1 LWWNRAKSHELEEP
15 ADDDPEDKLGP
26 RTLAQTGERQPVR
39 CAEETNEL
47 DTTVVVRVVLC

>member
-39 CAEETNEL
+39 CAEETKNIL
-47 DTTVVVRVVLC
+47 TPPPMS

>member
-1 LWWNRAKSHELEEP
+1 MSQELEEP

-39 CAEETNEL
+39 CAEETKNIV
-47 DTTVVVRVVLC
+47 TPPPMS